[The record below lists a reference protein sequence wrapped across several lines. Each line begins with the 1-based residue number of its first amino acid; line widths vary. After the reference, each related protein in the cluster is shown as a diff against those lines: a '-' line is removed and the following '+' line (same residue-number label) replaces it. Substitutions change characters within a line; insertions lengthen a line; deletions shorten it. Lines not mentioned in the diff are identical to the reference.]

1 MTRLS
6 GLIMVMS
13 LTVAAGSAAAFPSHD
28 TPSDSGQAKASF
40 DEGYRHQKA
49 ERFAEAIDAY
59 ERSLKHD
66 RRQAEA
72 LSNMGFCYKSL
83 KRYGRAIS
91 AYKDALDINPD
102 LAEAHEYLGEAY
114 VELGKLPLAEREYK
128 TLLKLDPD
136 EAGELKEK
144 IEARRT
150 VN

>member
-6 GLIMVMS
+6 GLMVVMS
-13 LTVAAGSAAAFPSHD
+13 LTVAAGSAAAFPSNE
-28 TPSDSGQAKASF
+28 TPSDNGQAKASF
-40 DEGYRHQKA
+40 DE
-49 ERFAEAIDAY
+49 AY
-59 ERSLKHD
+59 EQSLKHD

-72 LSNMGFCYKSL
+72 LSNLGFCYKSL

-114 VELGKLPLAEREYK
+114 VELGKLPLAEREYN

-136 EAGELKEK
+136 EAEELKEK
-144 IEARRT
+144 IEARRA